1 MLFTELCQISHF
13 SVFLNVTFSEVISKP
28 LPWFDLL
35 PGHIRF
41 HIFSCDL
48 TYTPKKTLFLP
59 HIKSL

>member
-41 HIFSCDL
+41 HIFFLRFDL
-48 TYTPKKTLFLP
+48 YAKKNAIFAS
-59 HIKSL
+59 H